1 MEAATPL
8 FAQVRVQGGRLRIDG
23 LAVDDALAV
32 RLAREREE
40 AGDDVA
46 GLVVDAIVIGARVL
60 DREQTGANAE
70 FVKAE
75 FEKAARELDAE
86 FVDRAR
92 RVADRLDQ
100 RIDDVFGPE
109 NGHLTKALA
118 RHFGDESSVAVHNRV
133 KALLAE
139 VSVQMRD
146 DLRRQF
152 SSDSDSNPLATFQR
166 MAIGAMR
173 DNAQAQNLQLK
184 AMDEKLA
191 TLREEVVKLQSE
203 KDKLSQV
210 AAEAERGTAKGRSY
224 EEEVAAAIDAL
235 ALPLGD
241 DCAAVGDVKE
251 SMGKIGDVVV
261 AIGACHGPPQGRIVF
276 EAKNSRLS
284 RPEAVRQ
291 LDEARRER
299 NADYA
304 VLVVPRDSALKSLD
318 DVIRNHASLN
328 LGFGDPNSTSGTAV
342 PAFYAFGPAHVD
354 PLKDFKRTV
363 RASHETNLLAVVNRQ
378 VDVATNNTENTSRFE
393 KTHPEEAKTVREI
406 WRSPLIA
413 SDPLVWRKDLDDA
426 TRKQVRDFLLGYGKD
441 AREKA
446 ILANIEYSA
455 FRASSDAQLV
465 PIRQIELAR
474 ERARVDADTT
484 ISADDKAKKL
494 RDIDAKLAELGRRVA
509 SN

>member
-1 MEAATPL
+1 MMNRRHALALAAALAAALPAARAADGREISFGFISTEASANLRSAWRPVLDDLQKSTGLEVKAFFASDYAGIIEAMRFNKLQVAWMGNKSAMEA
-8 FAQVRVQGGRLRIDG
+8 
-23 LAVDDALAV
+23 
-32 RLAREREE
+32 
-40 AGDDVA
+40 
-46 GLVVDAIVIGARVL
+46 
-60 DREQTGANAE
+60 
-70 FVKAE
+70 
-75 FEKAARELDAE
+75 
-86 FVDRAR
+86 VDRAGGE
-92 RVADRLDQ
+92 
-100 RIDDVFGPE
+100 VFAKTVGKD
-109 NGHLTKALA
+109 G
-118 RHFGDESSVAVHNRV
+118 
-133 KALLAE
+133 
-139 VSVQMRD
+139 
-146 DLRRQF
+146 
-152 SSDSDSNPLATFQR
+152 
-166 MAIGAMR
+166 
-173 DNAQAQNLQLK
+173 
-184 AMDEKLA
+184 
-191 TLREEVVKLQSE
+191 SE
-203 KDKLSQV
+203 
-210 AAEAERGTAKGRSY
+210 GY
-224 EEEVAAAIDAL
+224 
-235 ALPLGD
+235 
-241 DCAAVGDVKE
+241 
-251 SMGKIGDVVV
+251 
-261 AIGACHGPPQGRIVF
+261 
-276 EAKNSRLS
+276 
-284 RPEAVRQ
+284 
-291 LDEARRER
+291 
-299 NADYA
+299 YA